1 MRPTGLST
9 APSGEVTDRDCDQ
22 DRDDGLSANDLLH
35 LADAAPDTAGRT
47 LGLGPGPLR
56 HERRPPPAPTIESWI
71 PPVGESLMSVS

>member
-35 LADAAPDTAGRT
+35 LADAAGRT

-56 HERRPPPAPTIESWI
+56 HERRHAVPKA
-71 PPVGESLMSVS
+71 L

>member
-56 HERRPPPAPTIESWI
+56 HERRPHPLLRSSLGS

>member
-47 LGLGPGPLR
+47 LGLGRCVMNAARHPLLR
-56 HERRPPPAPTIESWI
+56 S
-71 PPVGESLMSVS
+71 SLGSPQWASRS